1 MTNNKKILIKR
12 QNLNNMC
19 IIIKLFIFLF
29 TLQKTLVFKKYK
41 KKVENELNRFIKYNR
56 KNISTGVEDKQLFP
70 IINYVKSL
78 RDKSYKKIYYKIK
91 SKPKISFISPV
102 FNQDNYLP
110 IFISSIQNQKLE
122 DYEMIFIDDFSVDK
136 SVQLL
141 LEKMKLD
148 ERIKLIK
155 NKKNMGALYSRYIG
169 QKFSKA
175 NYSIFLDCDDIVLEN
190 GIFESYKHIIKN
202 NLEIVQFLTVWQEQ
216 NSIFIKTSLYKYER
230 IISKPIL
237 PYIFYYDNDN
247 HKGKEMNYALWDKLV
262 KTELMNKA
270 FEFIGYNYLYQK
282 KIIIHNDLII
292 LFSLFQKAN
301 SYQYINEIG
310 YYYIK
315 TNKNSTTK
323 SWNIPNKR
331 NEIINSLFT
340 NIEFLYNKTNDT
352 YLDKCFC
359 IYVVH
364 FYFRHYQKLFN
375 NLSNNEYYFFKN
387 ITDKLLNLNYIPEN
401 EKLGLALL
409 EMSLLNVKEN

>member
-247 HKGKEMNYALWDKLV
+247 HKGIELNFALWDKLV
-262 KTELMNKA
+262 KTELMHKA
-270 FEFIGYNYLYQK
+270 FEFIGYTYFYEKKNNY
-282 KIIIHNDLII
+282 
-292 LFSLFQKAN
+292 
-301 SYQYINEIG
+301 
-310 YYYIK
+310 
-315 TNKNSTTK
+315 T
-323 SWNIPNKR
+323 
-331 NEIINSLFT
+331 
-340 NIEFLYNKTNDT
+340 
-352 YLDKCFC
+352 
-359 IYVVH
+359 
-364 FYFRHYQKLFN
+364 
-375 NLSNNEYYFFKN
+375 
-387 ITDKLLNLNYIPEN
+387 
-401 EKLGLALL
+401 
-409 EMSLLNVKEN
+409 